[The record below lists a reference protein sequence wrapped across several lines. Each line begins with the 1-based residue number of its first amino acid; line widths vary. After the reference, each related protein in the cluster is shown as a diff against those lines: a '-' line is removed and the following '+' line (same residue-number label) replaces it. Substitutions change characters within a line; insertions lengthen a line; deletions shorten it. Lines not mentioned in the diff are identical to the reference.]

1 MTEKEIKEMAI
12 RLAEEKNFKITKE
25 NRGWGSYK
33 LETETEIIEIAT
45 TTHAKATVCIDRFTK
60 EGNFKIKTGHQLVN
74 IGCKEATALRKITKV
89 I

>member
-25 NRGWGSYK
+25 NIGSYK

-74 IGCKEATALRKITKV
+74 IGCKEATALRKIAKV

>member
-25 NRGWGSYK
+25 DRGLYK
-33 LETETEIIEIAT
+33 LETETEIIEVAT
-45 TTHAKATVCIDRFTK
+45 TTFAKATVCINRFTK
-60 EGNFKIKTGHQLVN
+60 EGNFRIPTGHQLVN
-74 IGCKEATALRKITKV
+74 IGCKEATALRKIAKV